1 MAYWEYLGRSKL
13 IPIGSFFKASSCDCF
28 VLSDEESA
36 FVSGLL
42 TDGRLATTSSRCSSL
57 DTAVLF
63 DDWLTDNS
71 SMRSALNTAVVFG
84 DRFVAT
90 KSVVKAWDKKMLRI
104 VISS

>member
-13 IPIGSFFKASSCDCF
+13 IPIGSFFKASSCVCF

-36 FVSGLL
+36 IVSDLL
-42 TDGRLATTSSRCSSL
+42 TDGRLATTSSWCSSL

-63 DDWLTDNS
+63 DAWLADNS
-71 SMRSALNTAVVFG
+71 SMHSALNTDVVFG

-90 KSVVKAWDKKMLRI
+90 KSVVIAWDKQILRI
-104 VISS
+104 VILS

>member
-90 KSVVKAWDKKMLRI
+90 KSVVIAWDK
-104 VISS
+104 

>member
-36 FVSGLL
+36 IVSGLL

-90 KSVVKAWDKKMLRI
+90 KSVVIAWDK
-104 VISS
+104 